1 MSGWNDGGM
10 YECMHVFVHVCV
22 HNNRVSI
29 IGVCVGVLHA
39 RVCLRLFC
47 LNPAK
52 VPAERVPEWASAGEA
67 QHRRVTSWLEGVRRI
82 NIVCQTY
89 VFWVI

>member
-1 MSGWNDGGM
+1 
-10 YECMHVFVHVCV
+10 MHARICAYNIYILCV
-22 HNNRVSI
+22 DNNRVSI
-29 IGVCVGVLHA
+29 IGVCAGVLHA

-52 VPAERVPEWASAGEA
+52 VPAGRVREWASAGEA

-89 VFWVI
+89 VFWVRVV